1 MRNIILHQREER
13 DRLLSLPYINRQTTY
28 PVDVLLQS
36 PMIKLI
42 TGPRRVGKS
51 VFALLALKN
60 TNFAYLNF
68 DDNQLLANWNEDVVM
83 QTLSDV
89 YPDYQYLLLDE
100 VQNLPDWDLWV
111 TTLYRRGYNL
121 IITGS
126 NARMLSQEMATVL
139 TGRYIPI
146 AMYPFSLPETV
157 QWYDIDPTNIPT
169 EKQAKVASLQDEYLR
184 LGGYPE
190 IVKTRALA
198 QSYLSTLYDSILLK
212 DVAKRHKLRN
222 TEGLYNLAGYLLA
235 NFCNLITAND
245 ITNEFGLKSVTTTQK
260 FLNYLHEPYLFFYL
274 QRFNNKLKAMKKAA
288 RKVYVVDNGFV
299 STTAFNISENLGR
312 LLENQVFVELIRQ
325 GYDTENTLFYYRS
338 RNDKEVDFVTRKGVK
353 VEKLIQ
359 VCYDLTS
366 ERTRRRE
373 IDALIEVAGE
383 LKCQTLQIISYQ
395 HKETI
400 KEKGFTIQVIPFI
413 EWVNKPILV
422 TPEIQ

>member
-13 DRLLSLPYINRQTTY
+13 DRLLSRPYINRQTTY

-89 YPDYQYLLLDE
+89 YPEYQYLLLDE
-100 VQNLPDWDLWV
+100 VQNLPNWDLWV

-146 AMYPFSLPETV
+146 AMYPFSLPETL
-157 QWYDIDPTNIPT
+157 QWYDIDPINIPT
-169 EKQAKVASLQDEYLR
+169 ESSAKVISIQDDYLC

-190 IVKTRALA
+190 IIKTRALA

-212 DVAKRHKLRN
+212 DVAKRHKIRN
-222 TEGLYNLAGYLLA
+222 TDGLYNLAGYLLA

-274 QRFNNKLKAMKKAA
+274 QRFNNKLKIMKKAA

-366 ERTRRRE
+366 EKTRRRE

-400 KEKGFTIQVIPFI
+400 VEKGFTIQVIPFM

-422 TPEIQ
+422 APEIH

>member
-1 MRNIILHQREER
+1 MRNIVLHQREER

-68 DDNQLLANWNEDVVM
+68 DDNQLLANWNEDIAM
-83 QTLSDV
+83 QTLHDV
-89 YPDYQYLLLDE
+89 YLDFQYLLLDE
-100 VQNLPDWDLWV
+100 VQNLPNWDLWV

-146 AMYPFSLPETV
+146 AMYPFSLPETL
-157 QWYDIDPTNIPT
+157 QWYGIDPINIPL
-169 EKQAKVASLQDEYLR
+169 ESSAKVISIQDDYLR

-190 IVKTRALA
+190 IIKTRALA
-198 QSYLSTLYDSILLK
+198 QNYLSTLYDSILLK
-212 DVAKRHKLRN
+212 DVAKRHKIRN
-222 TEGLYNLAGYLLA
+222 TDGLYNLAGYLLA

-366 ERTRRRE
+366 EKTRRRE

-400 KEKGFTIQVIPFI
+400 EEKGFTIQVIPFM

-422 TPEIQ
+422 APEIH

>member
-68 DDNQLLANWNEDVVM
+68 DDNQLIANWNEDIAM
-83 QTLSDV
+83 QTLHDV
-89 YPDYQYLLLDE
+89 YLDFQYLLLDE
-100 VQNLPDWDLWV
+100 VQNLPNWDLWV

-146 AMYPFSLPETV
+146 AMYPFSLSETLH
-157 QWYDIDPTNIPT
+157 WYDIDPINIPL
-169 EKQAKVASLQDEYLR
+169 ESSAKVISIQDDYLR

-212 DVAKRHKLRN
+212 DVAKRHKIRN

-366 ERTRRRE
+366 EKTRRRE

-400 KEKGFTIQVIPFI
+400 KEKGFTIQVIPFM

-422 TPEIQ
+422 APEIH

>member
-13 DRLLSLPYINRQTTY
+13 DRLLSLPYINRQTIY

-68 DDNQLLANWNEDVVM
+68 DDNQLLTNWNEDVVM
-83 QTLSDV
+83 QTLNDV
-89 YPDYQYLLLDE
+89 YPDFQYLLLDE
-100 VQNLPDWDLWV
+100 VQNLPNWDLWV

-146 AMYPFSLPETV
+146 AMYPFSLPETL
-157 QWYDIDPTNIPT
+157 QWYDIDPTNVPT
-169 EKQAKVASLQDEYLR
+169 EKQAKVLSLQDDYLR

-212 DVAKRHKLRN
+212 DVAKRHKIRN
-222 TEGLYNLAGYLLA
+222 TESLYNLAGYLLA

-245 ITNEFGLKSVTTTQK
+245 ITTEFGLKSVTTTQK

-274 QRFNNKLKAMKKAA
+274 QRFNNKLKVMKKAA

-299 STTAFNISENLGR
+299 STTAFNLSENLGR
-312 LLENQVFVELIRQ
+312 LLENQVFIELIRK

-353 VEKLIQ
+353 VERLIQ

-366 ERTRRRE
+366 EKTRRRE

-395 HKETI
+395 HKEI
-400 KEKGFTIQVIPFI
+400 IEEKGFTIQVIPFM
-413 EWVNKPILV
+413 EWLH
-422 TPEIQ
+422 E

>member
-13 DRLLSLPYINRQTTY
+13 DRLLSLPYINRQTIY

-68 DDNQLLANWNEDVVM
+68 DDNQLLTNWNEDVVM
-83 QTLSDV
+83 QMLIDV
-89 YPDYQYLLLDE
+89 YPDFQYLLLDE
-100 VQNLPDWDLWV
+100 VQNLPNWDLWV

-146 AMYPFSLPETV
+146 AMYPFSLPETL
-157 QWYDIDPTNIPT
+157 QWYDIDPTNVPT
-169 EKQAKVASLQDEYLR
+169 EKQAKVLSLQDDYLR

-212 DVAKRHKLRN
+212 DVAKRHKIRN
-222 TEGLYNLAGYLLA
+222 TESLYNLAGYLLA

-245 ITNEFGLKSVTTTQK
+245 ITTEFGLKSVTTTQK

-274 QRFNNKLKAMKKAA
+274 QRFNNKLKVMKKAA

-299 STTAFNISENLGR
+299 STTAFNLSENLGR
-312 LLENQVFVELIRQ
+312 LLENQVFIELVRK

-353 VEKLIQ
+353 VERLIQ

-366 ERTRRRE
+366 EKTRRRE

-395 HKETI
+395 HKEI
-400 KEKGFTIQVIPFI
+400 IEEKGFTIQVIPFM
-413 EWVNKPILV
+413 EWLH
-422 TPEIQ
+422 E

>member
-13 DRLLSLPYINRQTTY
+13 DRLLSLPYINRHTIY

-68 DDNQLLANWNEDVVM
+68 DDNQLLTNWNEDVVM
-83 QTLSDV
+83 QTLNDV
-89 YPDYQYLLLDE
+89 YPDFQYLLLDE
-100 VQNLPDWDLWV
+100 VQNLPNWDLWV

-146 AMYPFSLPETV
+146 AMYPFSLPETL
-157 QWYDIDPTNIPT
+157 QWYDIDPTNVPT
-169 EKQAKVASLQDEYLR
+169 EKQAKVLSLQDDYLR

-212 DVAKRHKLRN
+212 DVAKRHKIRN
-222 TEGLYNLAGYLLA
+222 TESLYNLAGYLLA

-245 ITNEFGLKSVTTTQK
+245 ITTEFGLKSVTTTQK

-274 QRFNNKLKAMKKAA
+274 QRFNNKLKVMKKAA

-299 STTAFNISENLGR
+299 STTAFNLSENLGR
-312 LLENQVFVELIRQ
+312 LLENQVFIELIRK

-353 VEKLIQ
+353 VERLIQ

-366 ERTRRRE
+366 EKTRRRE

-395 HKETI
+395 HKEI
-400 KEKGFTIQVIPFI
+400 IEEKGFTIQVIPFM
-413 EWVNKPILV
+413 EWLN
-422 TPEIQ
+422 E

>member
-13 DRLLSLPYINRQTTY
+13 DRLLSLPYINRQTIY

-68 DDNQLLANWNEDVVM
+68 DDNQLLTNWNEDVVM
-83 QTLSDV
+83 QTLNDV
-89 YPDYQYLLLDE
+89 YPDFQYLLLDE
-100 VQNLPDWDLWV
+100 VQNLPNWDLWV

-146 AMYPFSLPETV
+146 AMYPFSLPETL

-169 EKQAKVASLQDEYLR
+169 EKQAKVLSLQDDYLR

-212 DVAKRHKLRN
+212 DVAKRHKIRN
-222 TEGLYNLAGYLLA
+222 TESLYNLAGYLLA

-245 ITNEFGLKSVTTTQK
+245 ITTEFGLKSVTTTQK

-274 QRFNNKLKAMKKAA
+274 QRFNNKLKVMKKAA

-299 STTAFNISENLGR
+299 STTAFNLSENLGR
-312 LLENQVFVELIRQ
+312 LLENQVFIELIRK

-353 VEKLIQ
+353 VERLIQ

-366 ERTRRRE
+366 EKTRRRE

-395 HKETI
+395 HKEI
-400 KEKGFTIQVIPFI
+400 IEEKGLTIQVIPFM
-413 EWVNKPILV
+413 EWLN
-422 TPEIQ
+422 E

>member
-68 DDNQLLANWNEDVVM
+68 DDNQLLANWNEDIAM
-83 QTLSDV
+83 QTLHDV
-89 YPDYQYLLLDE
+89 YLDFQYLLLDE
-100 VQNLPDWDLWV
+100 VQNLPNWDLWV

-146 AMYPFSLPETV
+146 AMYPFSLPETL
-157 QWYDIDPTNIPT
+157 QWYDIDPINIPL
-169 EKQAKVASLQDEYLR
+169 ESSAKVISIQDDYLR

-190 IVKTRALA
+190 IIKTRALA

-212 DVAKRHKLRN
+212 DVAKRHKIRN

-274 QRFNNKLKAMKKAA
+274 QRFNNKLKVMKKAA

-366 ERTRRRE
+366 EKTRRRE

-400 KEKGFTIQVIPFI
+400 EEKSFTIQVIPFM

-422 TPEIQ
+422 TPEIH

>member
-68 DDNQLLANWNEDVVM
+68 DDNQLLANWNEDIAM
-83 QTLSDV
+83 QTLHDV
-89 YPDYQYLLLDE
+89 YLDFQYLLLDE
-100 VQNLPDWDLWV
+100 VQNLPNWDLWV

-146 AMYPFSLPETV
+146 AMYPFSLPETL
-157 QWYDIDPTNIPT
+157 QWYDIDAINIPL
-169 EKQAKVASLQDEYLR
+169 ESSAKVISIQDDYLR

-190 IVKTRALA
+190 IIKTRALA

-212 DVAKRHKLRN
+212 DVAKRHKIRN

-274 QRFNNKLKAMKKAA
+274 QRFNNKLKVMKKAA

-366 ERTRRRE
+366 EKTRRRE

-400 KEKGFTIQVIPFI
+400 KEKGFTIQVIPFM

-422 TPEIQ
+422 APEIH

>member
-13 DRLLSLPYINRQTTY
+13 DRLLSLPYINRQTIY

-68 DDNQLLANWNEDVVM
+68 DDNQLLTNWNEDVVM
-83 QTLSDV
+83 QTLNDV
-89 YPDYQYLLLDE
+89 YPDFQYLLLDE
-100 VQNLPDWDLWV
+100 VQNLPNWDLWV

-139 TGRYIPI
+139 TGRYIPM
-146 AMYPFSLPETV
+146 AMYPFSLPETL

-169 EKQAKVASLQDEYLR
+169 EKQAKVLSLQDDYLR

-212 DVAKRHKLRN
+212 DVAKRHKIRN
-222 TEGLYNLAGYLLA
+222 TESLYNLAGYLLA

-245 ITNEFGLKSVTTTQK
+245 ITTEFGLKSVTTTQK

-274 QRFNNKLKAMKKAA
+274 QRFNNKLKVMKKAG

-299 STTAFNISENLGR
+299 STTAFNLSDNLGR
-312 LLENQVFVELIRQ
+312 LLENQVFIELIRK

-353 VEKLIQ
+353 VERLIQ

-366 ERTRRRE
+366 EKTRRRE

-395 HKETI
+395 HKEI
-400 KEKGFTIQVIPFI
+400 IEEKGLTIQVIPFM
-413 EWVNKPILV
+413 EWLH
-422 TPEIQ
+422 E

>member
-13 DRLLSLPYINRQTTY
+13 DRLLSLPYINRKTTY
-28 PVDVLLQS
+28 PVDVLLQN

-89 YPDYQYLLLDE
+89 YPEYQYLLLDE
-100 VQNLPDWDLWV
+100 VQNLPNWDLWV

-169 EKQAKVASLQDEYLR
+169 EKQAKVVSLQDEYLR

-299 STTAFNISENLGR
+299 STTAFNISDNLGR

-366 ERTRRRE
+366 EKTRRRE

-400 KEKGFTIQVIPFI
+400 EEKGFTIQVIPFM

-422 TPEIQ
+422 TPEIH

>member
-13 DRLLSLPYINRQTTY
+13 DRLLSLPYINRQTIY

-68 DDNQLLANWNEDVVM
+68 DDNQLLTNWNEDVVM
-83 QTLSDV
+83 QTLNDV
-89 YPDYQYLLLDE
+89 YPDFQYLLLDE
-100 VQNLPDWDLWV
+100 VQNLPNWDLWV

-139 TGRYIPI
+139 TGRYIPM
-146 AMYPFSLPETV
+146 AMYPFSLPETL

-169 EKQAKVASLQDEYLR
+169 EKQAKVLSLQDDYLR

-212 DVAKRHKLRN
+212 DVAKRHKIRN
-222 TEGLYNLAGYLLA
+222 TESLYNLAGYLLA

-245 ITNEFGLKSVTTTQK
+245 ITTEFGLKSVTTTQK

-274 QRFNNKLKAMKKAA
+274 QRFNNKLKVMKKAA

-299 STTAFNISENLGR
+299 STTAFNLSENLGR
-312 LLENQVFVELIRQ
+312 LLENQVFIELIRK

-353 VEKLIQ
+353 VERLIQ

-366 ERTRRRE
+366 EKTRRRE

-395 HKETI
+395 HKEI
-400 KEKGFTIQVIPFI
+400 IEEKGLTIQVIPFM
-413 EWVNKPILV
+413 EWLN
-422 TPEIQ
+422 E

>member
-13 DRLLSLPYINRQTTY
+13 DRLLSLPYINRQTIY

-68 DDNQLLANWNEDVVM
+68 DDNQLLTNWNEDVVM
-83 QTLSDV
+83 QTLNDV
-89 YPDYQYLLLDE
+89 YPDFQYLLLDE
-100 VQNLPDWDLWV
+100 VQNLPNWDLWV

-146 AMYPFSLPETV
+146 AMYPFSLPETL

-169 EKQAKVASLQDEYLR
+169 EKQAKVLSLQDDYLR

-212 DVAKRHKLRN
+212 DVAKRHKIRN
-222 TEGLYNLAGYLLA
+222 TESLYNLAGYLLA

-245 ITNEFGLKSVTTTQK
+245 ITTEFGLKSVTTTQK

-274 QRFNNKLKAMKKAA
+274 QRFNNKLKVMKKAA

-299 STTAFNISENLGR
+299 STTAFNLSENVGR
-312 LLENQVFVELIRQ
+312 LLENQVFIELIRK

-353 VEKLIQ
+353 VERLIQ

-366 ERTRRRE
+366 EKTRRRE

-395 HKETI
+395 HKEI
-400 KEKGFTIQVIPFI
+400 IEEKGFTIQVIPFM
-413 EWVNKPILV
+413 EWLN
-422 TPEIQ
+422 E

>member
-28 PVDVLLQS
+28 SVDMLLQS

-51 VFALLALKN
+51 VFALLALKG

-68 DDNQLLANWNEDVVM
+68 DDNQLLANWNEDIAM

-89 YPDYQYLLLDE
+89 YPNFQYLLLDE
-100 VQNLPDWDLWV
+100 VQNLPNWDLWV

-126 NARMLSQEMATVL
+126 NAHMLSQEMATVL

-146 AMYPFSLPETV
+146 AMYPFSLPETL
-157 QWYDIDPTNIPT
+157 QWYDITPTNIPT
-169 EKQAKVASLQDEYLR
+169 EKQAKAVSLQDEYLR

-190 IVKTRALA
+190 IVKARELA

-212 DVAKRHKLRN
+212 DVAKRHKIRN
-222 TEGLYNLAGYLLA
+222 TDGLYNLAGYLLA

-245 ITNEFGLKSVTTTQK
+245 ITKEFGLKSVTTTQK

-312 LLENQVFVELIRQ
+312 LLENQVFIELIRQ
-325 GYDTENTLFYYRS
+325 GYDTEKTLFYYRS
-338 RNDKEVDFVTRKGVK
+338 RNDKEVDFVTRQGIK

-366 ERTRRRE
+366 EKTRRRE

-395 HKETI
+395 HKEII
-400 KEKGFTIQVIPFI
+400 KEKGFTIQVIPFMD
-413 EWVNKPILV
+413 WVNEHGLI
-422 TPEIQ
+422 

>member
-13 DRLLSLPYINRQTTY
+13 DRLLSLPYINRRTTY

-68 DDNQLLANWNEDVVM
+68 DDNQLLSNWSEDIAM
-83 QTLSDV
+83 QTLNDV
-89 YPDYQYLLLDE
+89 YPDFQYLLLDE
-100 VQNLPDWDLWV
+100 VQNLPNWDLWV

-146 AMYPFSLPETV
+146 AMYPFSLPETL
-157 QWYDIDPTNIPT
+157 QWYDIVPTNIPS
-169 EKQAKVASLQDEYLR
+169 EKQAKVLSLQDDYLR

-212 DVAKRHKLRN
+212 DVAKRHKIRN
-222 TEGLYNLAGYLLA
+222 TEQLYNLAGYLLA

-245 ITNEFGLKSVTTTQK
+245 ITTEFGLKSVTTTQK

-274 QRFNNKLKAMKKAA
+274 QRFNNKLKVMKKAA

-299 STTAFNISENLGR
+299 STTAFNLSENLGR
-312 LLENQVFVELIRQ
+312 LLENQVFIELIRK

-338 RNDKEVDFVTRKGVK
+338 RNDKEVDFVIRKGIK

-366 ERTRRRE
+366 EKTRRRE

-395 HKETI
+395 QREVI
-400 KEKGFTIQVIPFI
+400 EEKGFTIQVIPFM
-413 EWVNKPILV
+413 EWLN
-422 TPEIQ
+422 E

>member
-68 DDNQLLANWNEDVVM
+68 DDNQLLANWNEDIAM
-83 QTLSDV
+83 QTLHDV
-89 YPDYQYLLLDE
+89 YLDFQYLLLDE
-100 VQNLPDWDLWV
+100 VQNLPNWDLWV

-146 AMYPFSLPETV
+146 AMYPFSLPETL
-157 QWYDIDPTNIPT
+157 QWYDIDPINIPT
-169 EKQAKVASLQDEYLR
+169 ESSAKVISIQDDYLR

-190 IVKTRALA
+190 IIKTRALA

-212 DVAKRHKLRN
+212 DVAKRHKIRN

-353 VEKLIQ
+353 VETLIQ

-366 ERTRRRE
+366 EKTRRRE

-400 KEKGFTIQVIPFI
+400 KEKGFTIQVIPFM

-422 TPEIQ
+422 APEIH

>member
-83 QTLSDV
+83 QTLGDV

-212 DVAKRHKLRN
+212 DVAKRHKFRN

-325 GYDTENTLFYYRS
+325 GYDIENTLFYYRS

>member
-13 DRLLSLPYINRQTTY
+13 DRLLSLPYINRQTIY

-60 TNFAYLNF
+60 TYFAYLNF
-68 DDNQLLANWNEDVVM
+68 DDNQLLTNWNEDVVM
-83 QTLSDV
+83 QTLNDV
-89 YPDYQYLLLDE
+89 YPDFQYLLLDE
-100 VQNLPDWDLWV
+100 VQNLPNWDLWV

-146 AMYPFSLPETV
+146 AMYPFSLPETL
-157 QWYDIDPTNIPT
+157 QWYDIDPTNVPT
-169 EKQAKVASLQDEYLR
+169 EKQAKVLSLQDDYLR

-212 DVAKRHKLRN
+212 DVAKRHKIRN
-222 TEGLYNLAGYLLA
+222 TESLYNLAGYLLA

-245 ITNEFGLKSVTTTQK
+245 ITTEFGLKSVTTTQK

-274 QRFNNKLKAMKKAA
+274 QRFNNKLRVMKKAA

-299 STTAFNISENLGR
+299 STTAFNLSENLGR
-312 LLENQVFVELIRQ
+312 LLENQVFIELIRK

-353 VEKLIQ
+353 VERLIQ

-366 ERTRRRE
+366 EKTRRRE

-395 HKETI
+395 HKEI
-400 KEKGFTIQVIPFI
+400 IEEKGFTIQVIPFM
-413 EWVNKPILV
+413 EWLH
-422 TPEIQ
+422 E

>member
-13 DRLLSLPYINRQTTY
+13 DRLLSLPYINRQITY

-36 PMIKLI
+36 SMIKLI

-68 DDNQLLANWNEDVVM
+68 DDNQLLANWNEDIAM
-83 QTLSDV
+83 QTLHDV
-89 YPDYQYLLLDE
+89 YLDFQYLLLDE
-100 VQNLPDWDLWV
+100 VQNLPNWDLWV

-146 AMYPFSLPETV
+146 AMYPFSLPETL
-157 QWYDIDPTNIPT
+157 QWYDIDPINIT
-169 EKQAKVASLQDEYLR
+169 LESSAKVISIQDDYLR

-190 IVKTRALA
+190 IIKTRALA

-366 ERTRRRE
+366 EKTRRRE
-373 IDALIEVAGE
+373 IGALIEVAGE

-400 KEKGFTIQVIPFI
+400 EEKGFTIQVIPFM

-422 TPEIQ
+422 TPEIH

>member
-13 DRLLSLPYINRQTTY
+13 DRLLSLPYINRRTTY

-68 DDNQLLANWNEDVVM
+68 DDNQLLSNWSEDIAM
-83 QTLSDV
+83 QTLNDV
-89 YPDYQYLLLDE
+89 YPDFQYLLLDE
-100 VQNLPDWDLWV
+100 VQNLPNWDLWV

-146 AMYPFSLPETV
+146 AMYPFSLPETL
-157 QWYDIDPTNIPT
+157 QWYDIAPTNIPS
-169 EKQAKVASLQDEYLR
+169 EKQAKVLSLQDDYLR

-212 DVAKRHKLRN
+212 DVAKRHKIRN
-222 TEGLYNLAGYLLA
+222 TEQLYNLAGYLLA

-245 ITNEFGLKSVTTTQK
+245 ITTEFGLKSVTTTQK

-274 QRFNNKLKAMKKAA
+274 QRFNNKLKVMKKAA

-299 STTAFNISENLGR
+299 STTAFNLSENLGR
-312 LLENQVFVELIRQ
+312 LLENQVFIELIRK

-338 RNDKEVDFVTRKGVK
+338 RNDKEVDFVTRKGIK

-366 ERTRRRE
+366 EKTRRRE

-395 HKETI
+395 QREVI
-400 KEKGFTIQVIPFI
+400 EEKGFTIQVIPFM
-413 EWVNKPILV
+413 EWLN
-422 TPEIQ
+422 E

>member
-13 DRLLSLPYINRQTTY
+13 DRLLSLPYINRQTIY

-68 DDNQLLANWNEDVVM
+68 DDNQLLTNWNEDVVM
-83 QTLSDV
+83 QTLNDV
-89 YPDYQYLLLDE
+89 YPDFQYLLLDE
-100 VQNLPDWDLWV
+100 VQNLPNWDLWV

-146 AMYPFSLPETV
+146 AMYPFSLPETL
-157 QWYDIDPTNIPT
+157 QWYDIDPTNVPT
-169 EKQAKVASLQDEYLR
+169 EKQAKVLSLQDDYLR

-212 DVAKRHKLRN
+212 DVAKRHKIRN
-222 TEGLYNLAGYLLA
+222 TESLYNLAGYLLA

-245 ITNEFGLKSVTTTQK
+245 ITTEFGLKSVTTTQK

-274 QRFNNKLKAMKKAA
+274 QRFNNKLKVMKKAA

-299 STTAFNISENLGR
+299 STTAFNLSENLGR
-312 LLENQVFVELIRQ
+312 LLENQVFIELIRK

-353 VEKLIQ
+353 VERLIQ

-366 ERTRRRE
+366 EKTRRRE

-395 HKETI
+395 HKEI
-400 KEKGFTIQVIPFI
+400 IEEKGFTIQVIPFM
-413 EWVNKPILV
+413 EWLN
-422 TPEIQ
+422 E

>member
-68 DDNQLLANWNEDVVM
+68 DDNQLLANWNEDIAM
-83 QTLSDV
+83 QTLHDV
-89 YPDYQYLLLDE
+89 YLNFQYLLLDE
-100 VQNLPDWDLWV
+100 VQNLPNWDLWV

-146 AMYPFSLPETV
+146 AMYPFSLPETL
-157 QWYDIDPTNIPT
+157 QWYDIDPINIPL
-169 EKQAKVASLQDEYLR
+169 ESSAKVISIQDDYLR

-190 IVKTRALA
+190 IIKTRALA

-212 DVAKRHKLRN
+212 DVAKRHKIRN

-274 QRFNNKLKAMKKAA
+274 QRFNNKLKVMKKAA

-366 ERTRRRE
+366 EKTRRRE

-400 KEKGFTIQVIPFI
+400 EEKSFTIQVIPFM
-413 EWVNKPILV
+413 EWVNKPI
-422 TPEIQ
+422 

>member
-83 QTLSDV
+83 QTLGDV

-126 NARMLSQEMATVL
+126 NACMLSQEMATVL

-169 EKQAKVASLQDEYLR
+169 EKLAKVASLQDEYLR

-325 GYDTENTLFYYRS
+325 GYDIENTLFYYRS

>member
-13 DRLLSLPYINRQTTY
+13 DRLLSLPYINRRTTY

-68 DDNQLLANWNEDVVM
+68 DDNQLLSNWSEDIAM
-83 QTLSDV
+83 QTLNDV
-89 YPDYQYLLLDE
+89 YPDFQYLLLDE
-100 VQNLPDWDLWV
+100 VQNLPNWDLWV

-146 AMYPFSLPETV
+146 AMYPFSLPETL
-157 QWYDIDPTNIPT
+157 QWYDIVPTNIPS
-169 EKQAKVASLQDEYLR
+169 EKQAKVLSLQDDYLR

-212 DVAKRHKLRN
+212 DVAKRHKIRN
-222 TEGLYNLAGYLLA
+222 TEQLYNLAGYLLA

-245 ITNEFGLKSVTTTQK
+245 ITTEFGLKSVTTTQK

-274 QRFNNKLKAMKKAA
+274 QRFNNKLKVMKKAA

-299 STTAFNISENLGR
+299 STTAFNLSENLGR
-312 LLENQVFVELIRQ
+312 LLENQVFIELIRK

-338 RNDKEVDFVTRKGVK
+338 RNDKEVDFVTRKGIK

-366 ERTRRRE
+366 EKTRRRE

-395 HKETI
+395 QREVI
-400 KEKGFTIQVIPFI
+400 EEKGFTIQVIPFM
-413 EWVNKPILV
+413 EWLN
-422 TPEIQ
+422 E